1 MPSYQ
6 KLALN
11 CNFRW
16 RYKGSKFDS
25 IPYKP
30 FKICSGSFSLEPA
43 QNWRDLYGAVSNFHP
58 LYFSWELQ
66 LRDNFWQ
73 GPFYKDALFE
83 NGTKSHNFTNLFSM
97 TSHFGTLLTKTS
109 VDNLQHFCTAL

>member
-11 CNFRW
+11 CNSLW
-16 RYKGSKFDS
+16 RYKGSEFDS

-43 QNWRDLYGAVSNFHP
+43 QNYRDLYGAVSNFHP
-58 LYFSWELQ
+58 LYFGWELQ
-66 LRDNFWQ
+66 LRGNFWQ
-73 GPFYKDALFE
+73 GPYSKDALFQ
-83 NGTKSHNFTNLFSM
+83 NDTKSHNFTNLFFSDV
-97 TSHFGTLLTKTS
+97 TLLYSITFMLTS
-109 VDNLQHFCTAL
+109 

>member
-11 CNFRW
+11 CNSRW

-30 FKICSGSFSLEPA
+30 FKIWSGSFSLEPA
-43 QNWRDLYGAVSNFHP
+43 QKITEIYMGQYQTFILYISAGN
-58 LYFSWELQ
+58 
-66 LRDNFWQ
+66 N
-73 GPFYKDALFE
+73 
-83 NGTKSHNFTNLFSM
+83 N
-97 TSHFGTLLTKTS
+97 
-109 VDNLQHFCTAL
+109 

>member
-11 CNFRW
+11 CNSRW

-30 FKICSGSFSLEPA
+30 FKIGAGSFSLEPA
-43 QNWRDLYGAVSNFHP
+43 QKLERFVWGSIKLSSFVFRLGITIK
-58 LYFSWELQ
+58 
-66 LRDNFWQ
+66 R
-73 GPFYKDALFE
+73 
-83 NGTKSHNFTNLFSM
+83 
-97 TSHFGTLLTKTS
+97 
-109 VDNLQHFCTAL
+109 

>member
-11 CNFRW
+11 CNSRW

-30 FKICSGSFSLEPA
+30 FKICPGSFSLEPA
-43 QNWRDLYGAVSNFHP
+43 QNQRDLYGAVSDI
-58 LYFSWELQ
+58 Y
-66 LRDNFWQ
+66 
-73 GPFYKDALFE
+73 LFISAG
-83 NGTKSHNFTNLFSM
+83 NYN
-97 TSHFGTLLTKTS
+97 
-109 VDNLQHFCTAL
+109 